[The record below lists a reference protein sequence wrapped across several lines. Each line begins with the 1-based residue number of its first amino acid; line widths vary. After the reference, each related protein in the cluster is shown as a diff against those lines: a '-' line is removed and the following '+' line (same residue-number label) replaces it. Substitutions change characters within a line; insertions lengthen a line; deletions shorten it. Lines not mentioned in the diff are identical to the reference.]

1 MTQAR
6 DFADLLNA
14 SSKIDV
20 NKLADTAVHGRRN
33 LIINGAMQVAQ
44 RGTSSS
50 AGNGFAV
57 DRFTNPVSQSS
68 KLTVQQNAG
77 SVTPPAGFQYYYG
90 MTSSSAYTPI
100 STDYFYVGQN
110 IEGYNVAHLEWGT
123 ANAKTVTLSFWV
135 RSSLTGTFGGSIQNS
150 AQNRSYPFSYA
161 ISSANTWEY
170 KTVTIAGDT
179 TGTWLKTNGKGAV
192 LWFSVGA
199 GSNNKGTAGAWAAA
213 SYASVTGAVDVV
225 GTSGATW
232 YITGVQLEVGSQ
244 ATSFEHRSYG
254 EEIILCYRYYQQIS
268 ASDRIP
274 VSVAQADN
282 VMSKN
287 LLLFSPM
294 RAQPSLSTSGAYDFD
309 EYYVAGRTQ
318 TTAQIVRQS
327 GNEQVVVARFPNW
340 SGMTDGNRGNPGV
353 IYNAITRIDAEL

>member
-1 MTQAR
+1 MPISTIT
-6 DFADLLNA
+6 A
-14 SSKIDV
+14 SSV
-20 NKLADTAVHGRRN
+20 ADNSLTTDQFVSTAVHGRRN
-33 LIINGAMQVAQ
+33 IIINGAMIMAQ
-44 RGTSSS
+44 RGSSSS
-50 AGNGFAV
+50 AGNGYAV

-110 IEGYNVAHLEWGT
+110 IEGYNVAHLDWGT

-179 TGTWLKTNGKGAV
+179 TGTWLKTTGKGAV

-199 GSNNKGTAGAWAAA
+199 GSNNQGTAGAWAAA
-213 SYASVTGAVDVV
+213 NYASVTGAVDVV

-232 YITGVQLEVGSQ
+232 YITGVQLELGNA
-244 ATSFEHRSYG
+244 ATPFEHLSHS
-254 EEIILCYRYYQQIS
+254 EELALCQRYYETFGTYITGG
-268 ASDRIP
+268 AGG
-274 VSVAQADN
+274 
-282 VMSKN
+282 
-287 LLLFSPM
+287 FTY
-294 RAQPSLSTSGAYDFD
+294 TSGSVMVPVYFKVKKRTSPTMGASTLYNQFLYVYDTH
-309 EYYVAGRTQ
+309 A
-318 TTAQIVRQS
+318 IVERS
-327 GNEQVVVARFPNW
+327 
-340 SGMTDGNRGNPGV
+340 SYNPAA
-353 IYNAITRIDAEL
+353 YNATADAEL

>member
-1 MTQAR
+1 MA
-6 DFADLLNA
+6 L
-14 SSKIDV
+14 SKILPASQEV
-20 NKLADTAVHGRRN
+20 QAVGKN

-50 AGNGFAV
+50 TGNGFAV

-110 IEGYNVAHLEWGT
+110 IEGYNVAHLDWGT

-170 KTVTIAGDT
+170 KTVTIPGDT

-199 GSNNKGTAGAWAAA
+199 GSNNQGTDGAWAAA
-213 SYASVTGAVDVV
+213 NYASVTGAVDVV
-225 GTSGATW
+225 GTNGATW
-232 YITGVQLEVGSQ
+232 YITGVQLEVGST
-244 ATSFEHRSYG
+244 ATDFDHSESYG
-254 EEIILCYRYYQQIS
+254 ETLAKCQRYYEQ
-268 ASDRIP
+268 SDRTTAGGNREVQWRKYNSTATWHQNTNYFVVQKRANPTI
-274 VSVAQADN
+274 VVYDSQGNANRVNVNDN
-282 VMSKN
+282 ISDPAN
-287 LLLFSPM
+287 ITP
-294 RAQPSLSTSGAYDFD
+294 QTSGANNTRSMYM
-309 EYYVAGRTQ
+309 
-318 TTAQIVRQS
+318 
-327 GNEQVVVARFPNW
+327 QVQAPNVTNGF
-340 SGMTDGNRGNPGV
+340 S
-353 IYNAITRIDAEL
+353 YNYSADAEL